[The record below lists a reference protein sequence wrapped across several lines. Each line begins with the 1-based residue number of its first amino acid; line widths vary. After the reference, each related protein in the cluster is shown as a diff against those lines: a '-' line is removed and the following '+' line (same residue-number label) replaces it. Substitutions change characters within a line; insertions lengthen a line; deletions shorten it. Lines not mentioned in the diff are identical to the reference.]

1 MTWRSIM
8 ISRPASLRRT
18 HASLAIIQEQ
28 TVYIPFED
36 IAVLVLNHREITL
49 THAVLATCAEY
60 GIGVFSIGD
69 NHMPN
74 GIFTPF
80 LQHSRATRTLRLQ
93 LQLPRPPAKRIWTSI
108 VRRKIE
114 NQASCLQL
122 AGIQGSDYLLSF
134 VNKVRSGDTGNL
146 EGVAAA
152 WYFPRLFGSG
162 FTRSQQRLVNSA
174 LNYGYAIL
182 RGAIARG
189 LVAHGL
195 LPSLGIFHSS
205 EQNAFNL
212 ADDVIE
218 PFRPVIDLIVAGM
231 AYRDTDDLTPED
243 KAMLVNALNIDIDM
257 PRGRMSVLSAIEQC
271 IESLVRA
278 YEPEHDTPLELPR
291 LCGLEIHDMG

>member
-1 MTWRSIM
+1 M
-8 ISRPASLRRT
+8 
-18 HASLAIIQEQ
+18 
-28 TVYIPFED
+28 
-36 IAVLVLNHREITL
+36 
-49 THAVLATCAEY
+49 
-60 GIGVFSIGD
+60 
-69 NHMPN
+69 
-74 GIFTPF
+74 
-80 LQHSRATRTLRLQ
+80 Q